1 MRTLRFAIIFGMLFF
16 PVAVAINSFRFGYN
30 FKEAYWRTLM
40 TPFEGTVWAPGF
52 KESAFSKLR
61 IGMAAAEVLELLG
74 APIRKSCDEAGC
86 LWIYTWQ
93 DTGTADFD
101 QRWVDFDPSDRV
113 KEIRKSFFID

>member
-1 MRTLRFAIIFGMLFF
+1 MKALRIAIIVGMLFF
-16 PVAVAINSFRFGYN
+16 PVAVAINSYRFGYN

-52 KESAFSKLR
+52 SEAAFSKVR
-61 IGMAAAEVLELLG
+61 VGMLSLEVFQLLG
-74 APIRKSCDEAGC
+74 NPIRKECGQKEC

-101 QRWVDFDPSDRV
+101 QRWVIFDPSERV
-113 KEIRKSFFID
+113 MEVRKSFFID